1 MPRRHPSWMLLI
13 VTSWSYDRKLFSKSE
28 LVGTS
33 FAIGGFSHFD
43 EDIYPRFFMRHL
55 EMSRR
60 RFVRFQ
66 GGQLLLVSADQMP
79 FQNEFHGMAEG
90 LRGIDVGRKQHPA
103 RREQI
108 IKDVHQPLADP
119 VRHIVEKTGAIN
131 KIIGAGRQF

>member
-66 GGQLLLVSADQMP
+66 GGQLLLVSEDQMR
-79 FQNEFHGMAEG
+79 FKNEFLGIWES
-90 LRGIDVGRKQHPA
+90 LRDIVVVLQQQPPRL
-103 RREQI
+103 EQI
-108 IKDVHQPLADP
+108 IKDVHQP
-119 VRHIVEKTGAIN
+119 
-131 KIIGAGRQF
+131 